1 MSEPHAEPSSPLLAA
16 ATGAP
21 LRSPARP
28 AAEFKGLSHPAL
40 RLVLNE
46 AEPDVLAAALDT
58 LLGVDDD
65 EAFEWQPVVVDASR
79 IGEEAGLALEPIVER
94 LRDARLHPVAV
105 AGAHLALRDE
115 ADRLRLGWLAP
126 LPTARRTRPGADAK
140 VTSDAGPV
148 SAAPAD
154 VEPGAATGAPAGA
167 SASGPPAAATAA
179 GPGAAPAGAG
189 PAAAASGSTA
199 SAAGAAAG
207 APGATP
213 PAATGAPAADA
224 HATVAESPPQ
234 PAADAPPPALV
245 VERPVRS
252 GQQVYARG
260 RDLIVVGDVSPG
272 AEVIADGNVH
282 VYGTLGGRAIAG
294 ARGRRDAG
302 IFTLDL
308 RAELVAVCGI
318 YRTFEDGPPAAQ
330 AGKPVRI
337 SLEADADTLSMRTL

>member
-1 MSEPHAEPSSPLLAA
+1 MSEPHADPSSPSVAA
-16 ATGAP
+16 QAGA
-21 LRSPARP
+21 LRAPARP

-46 AEPDVLAAALDT
+46 ADADALAAALDV

-79 IGEEAGLALEPIVER
+79 VAEAEALALSWIVER

-105 AGAHLALRDE
+105 AGAHVALRDE
-115 ADRLRLGWLAP
+115 ADRLSLGWLAP
-126 LPTARRTRPGADAK
+126 LPTTRRARPGVAGSDAK

-148 SAAPAD
+148 ATAEA
-154 VEPGAATGAPAGA
+154 GAA
-167 SASGPPAAATAA
+167 SAH
-179 GPGAAPAGAG
+179 
-189 PAAAASGSTA
+189 
-199 SAAGAAAG
+199 AAAG
-207 APGATP
+207 APGEATAEPGAEP
-213 PAATGAPAADA
+213 PR
-224 HATVAESPPQ
+224 
-234 PAADAPPPALV
+234 PALV

-260 RDLIVVGDVSPG
+260 GDLVVIGDVSPG

-337 SLEADADTLSMRTL
+337 SLEADADTLSLRTL

>member
-1 MSEPHAEPSSPLLAA
+1 MSEPHADPSSPSVAA
-16 ATGAP
+16 QAGA
-21 LRSPARP
+21 LRAPARP

-46 AEPDVLAAALDT
+46 ADTDALAAALDV

-79 IGEEAGLALEPIVER
+79 VAEAEALALSWI
-94 LRDARLHPVAV
+94 
-105 AGAHLALRDE
+105 
-115 ADRLRLGWLAP
+115 
-126 LPTARRTRPGADAK
+126 
-140 VTSDAGPV
+140 
-148 SAAPAD
+148 
-154 VEPGAATGAPAGA
+154 
-167 SASGPPAAATAA
+167 
-179 GPGAAPAGAG
+179 
-189 PAAAASGSTA
+189 
-199 SAAGAAAG
+199 
-207 APGATP
+207 
-213 PAATGAPAADA
+213 
-224 HATVAESPPQ
+224 
-234 PAADAPPPALV
+234 

-260 RDLIVVGDVSPG
+260 GDLVVIGDVSPG

-337 SLEADADTLSMRTL
+337 SLEADADTLSLRTL